1 MGYKGVL
8 GHEFT
13 GVVEKF
19 LMKLQKHWIGK
30 RVVGEINAG
39 CKNCEWCAKGLE
51 RHCPNRGTL
60 GIWQKRR
67 VF

>member
-8 GHEFT
+8 GMNLQ

-19 LMKLQKHWIGK
+19 LMKLIKHWIGK

-39 CKNCEWCAKGLE
+39 CKKL
-51 RHCPNRGTL
+51 
-60 GIWQKRR
+60 
-67 VF
+67 